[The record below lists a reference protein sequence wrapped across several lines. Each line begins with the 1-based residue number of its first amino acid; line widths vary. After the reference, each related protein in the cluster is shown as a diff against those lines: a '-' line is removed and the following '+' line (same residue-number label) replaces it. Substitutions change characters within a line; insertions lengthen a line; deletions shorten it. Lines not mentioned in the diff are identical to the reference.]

1 MVLKILL
8 SQATK
13 FLKNV
18 QVSETKVR
26 QLTEQLAAANKVANA
41 NREALE
47 KAKKQV
53 MGWLT
58 TDCHSQIFAKELV
71 RYTFISN
78 SS

>member
-18 QVSETKVR
+18 QVSEAKVR

-58 TDCHSQIFAKELV
+58 TDCHSPIAKELV
-71 RYTFISN
+71 CYTFISN